1 MTAHYGERYA
11 FTGVTV
17 DESAAGVL
25 FARAVASSAGHRALL
40 QADSSEVLLVQ
51 VGPDTAEQSAANAS
65 VWVTRIPRATVERL
79 VEVSG
84 GSARRLRRM
93 ASWEARHLVVVVDK
107 GGLTLFPVS
116 LPRSDLQGTN

>member
-17 DESAAGVL
+17 DESETGVL
-25 FARAVASSAGHRALL
+25 FARAVASPVGQRALL
-40 QADSSEVLLVQ
+40 QADASEVLLVQ
-51 VGPDTAEQSAANAS
+51 IGPDSAGQPVANAS
-65 VWVTRIPRATVERL
+65 LWVTRTSRAAVERL
-79 VEVSG
+79 VEASG

-93 ASWEARHLVVVVDK
+93 ASWGARHLVVVADK

-116 LPRSDLQGTN
+116 RPRSDLQGAN